1 MRPSFRHFLLCI
13 LTLSSCVTNDNNQ
26 KIKTEIQHSTP
37 DTTQQSRLAQTNL
50 DKKNIVKNG
59 DTLAI
64 DRKSAVFFQPDSL
77 QMEERMKKVGEKDFR
92 AGADDYIY
100 YINISAEF
108 LEKQGLPVLNAK
120 GKKYLK
126 FLTSDKKAEL
136 VKLDTLRELW
146 GMYLFDPEKKPHYA
160 DIIEIEDDYKSYF
173 K

>member
-1 MRPSFRHFLLCI
+1 MRPTFKHFLLCI
-13 LTLSSCVTNDNNQ
+13 LTLSSCATNDNKQ
-26 KIKTEIQHSTP
+26 EVKTEIQHSTT
-37 DTTQQSRLAQTNL
+37 DTTKQSHSAQTNL
-50 DKKNIVKNG
+50 DIKNIVRNG
-59 DTLAI
+59 DTLTI

-108 LEKQGLPVLNAK
+108 LEKQGLPVMNAK

-126 FLTSDKKAEL
+126 FVTSDKKAEL
-136 VKLDTLRELW
+136 VKLDTLSELW

-160 DIIEIEDDYKSYF
+160 DIIEIEDDYKNYF